1 MTATDER
8 TTAAIT
14 RPGVYDGI
22 PEATY
27 HRDPVA
33 GGSLSSS
40 GARKLLAPSCPALFR
55 HEQTHP
61 QPHKKVFDL
70 GSAAHELVLGEGPGI
85 VQIDAADMRT
95 KAAKEQRD
103 AAYEEGKIPLLPKDF
118 EQVQEM
124 AEQLKRHPIAGALF
138 QPGTGKPEQSLFWK
152 DPDTGVICRA
162 RLDWLPTQVKGRRL
176 VIGDYK
182 TCRSAAPADLSK
194 AVHEHGYHQQDD
206 FYRRGARELG
216 IGDKDTS
223 FVFIFQQKTA
233 PYLVTVVELD
243 HEARRIGKERND
255 YALRT
260 YARCKESGVW
270 PGFSDDITMLSLPV
284 WAERAHDDQEFMA

>member
-1 MTATDER
+1 MTALADEQLVD
-8 TTAAIT
+8 AIT

-22 PEATY
+22 PEAAY
-27 HRDPVA
+27 HRDLVP

-55 HEQTHP
+55 YEQTHP
-61 QPHKKVFDL
+61 QPHKKTFDI
-70 GSAAHELVLGEGPGI
+70 GTAAHKLVLGEGPKL
-85 VQIDAADMRT
+85 VVVDAARWDT
-95 KAAKEQRD
+95 DKIKAEV
-103 AAYEEGKIPLLPKDF
+103 AAIRAEGNVPLKRHEYEL
-118 EQVQEM
+118 VQKM
-124 AEQLKRHPIAGALF
+124 ATELKRHPIAGALF
-138 QPGTGKPEQSLFWK
+138 QPGAGKPEQSLFWK
-152 DPDTGVICRA
+152 DPESGVICRA
-162 RLDWLPTQVKGRRL
+162 RLDWLPTQVKGKRL
-176 VIGDYK
+176 IIGDYK
-182 TCRSAAPADLSK
+182 TTRSAAPADISK

-255 YALRT
+255 RALKV
-260 YARCKESGVW
+260 YKRCKETGVW
-270 PGFSDDITMLSLPV
+270 PGFSDDITMLSLPL
-284 WAERAHDDQEFMA
+284 WAERQHDEEFTG

>member
-1 MTATDER
+1 MTAIDER
-8 TTAAIT
+8 TIEAIT

-22 PEATY
+22 PEALY
-27 HRDPVA
+27 HRDPVP

-55 HEQTHP
+55 HEQQFGHSTTP
-61 QPHKKVFDL
+61 AFDF
-70 GSAAHELVLGEGPGI
+70 GRAAHEEVLGVGGGI
-85 VQIDAADMRT
+85 AVFDFPDWRSGDAR
-95 KAAKEQRD
+95 AARD
-103 AAYEEGKIPLLPKDF
+103 AAYAEGKTPLLPKDYK
-118 EQVQEM
+118 VVKTM
-124 AEQLKRHPIAGALF
+124 ADELRRHPIAGALF
-138 QPGTGKPEQSLFWK
+138 QPGTGLPEQSLFWK
-152 DPDTGVICRA
+152 DPGSGVICRA
-162 RLDWLPTQVKGRRL
+162 RFDWLPTQVKGKRL

-182 TCRSAAPADLSK
+182 TCRSAAPADIAK

-255 YALRT
+255 HALKV
-260 YARCKESGVW
+260 YARCRETGVW

-284 WAERAHDDQEFMA
+284 WAERAHDEQEFMA

>member
-1 MTATDER
+1 MTAIDER
-8 TTAAIT
+8 THKSVTGA
-14 RPGVYDGI
+14 GI
-22 PEATY
+22 YADMPEAVY
-27 HRDPVA
+27 HADPVP

-55 HEQTHP
+55 HEQLYG
-61 QPHKKVFDL
+61 QPHKAVFDF
-70 GSAAHELVLGEGPGI
+70 GRAAHEEVLGVGGGI
-85 VQIDAADMRT
+85 EVVEYADWKKKDAQNAR
-95 KAAKEQRD
+95 A
-103 AAYEEGKIPLLPKDF
+103 AAYAAGKTPLLPK
-118 EQVQEM
+118 EYEVVKTM
-124 AEQLKRHPIAGALF
+124 AEELKRHPIAGALF
-138 QPGTGKPEQSLFWK
+138 QPGTGRPEQSLFWK
-152 DPDTGVICRA
+152 DPATGVICRA
-162 RLDWLPTQVKGRRL
+162 RFDWLPTQVKGKRL

-182 TCRSAAPADLSK
+182 TCRSAAPADIAK

-255 YALRT
+255 HALKV
-260 YARCKESGVW
+260 YARCRETGVW

-284 WAERAHDDQEFMA
+284 WAERQHDEEFMA